1 MSKRVKILLDLL
13 FSQQMIIFNSIFFLR
28 MKTLL
33 VTAAFFCFMNLT
45 AQTTAEE
52 RATAQST
59 RMKTELNLTDDQYAK
74 VYEINLGIVQKN
86 DGIKNSTYSEEVKK
100 EIIRSNEMA
109 RRAMLKDVLTAAQY
123 ETLEKKAAKAIKKK
137 RREKAEKKEVK
148 D

>member
-13 FSQQMIIFNSIFFLR
+13 FYPQMIIFNSNFFLR

>member
-13 FSQQMIIFNSIFFLR
+13 FYPQMIIFNSNFFLR

-59 RMKTELNLTDDQYAK
+59 RMKTELNLTDDQYTK
-74 VYEINLGIVQKN
+74 VYDINLGIVQKN

>member
-13 FSQQMIIFNSIFFLR
+13 FYPQMINFNSNFFLR

-74 VYEINLGIVQKN
+74 VYDINLGIVQKN

>member
-1 MSKRVKILLDLL
+1 
-13 FSQQMIIFNSIFFLR
+13 

-33 VTAAFFCFMNLT
+33 FAATLCFFLNT
-45 AQTTAEE
+45 NAQTTAEE
-52 RATAQST
+52 RASSQST

-74 VYEINLGIVQKN
+74 VYEINLGIIQKN

-109 RRAMLKDVLTAAQY
+109 RRAMFKDVLTAAQY

>member
-33 VTAAFFCFMNLT
+33 VAAAFFCFMNLT

-59 RMKTELNLTDDQYAK
+59 RMKTELNLTDDQYTK
-74 VYEINLGIVQKN
+74 VYDINLGIVQKN

>member
-1 MSKRVKILLDLL
+1 
-13 FSQQMIIFNSIFFLR
+13 

-33 VTAAFFCFMNLT
+33 VAAAFFCFMNLI

-52 RATAQST
+52 RATAQSA

-74 VYEINLGIVQKN
+74 VYDINLGIVQKN

>member
-1 MSKRVKILLDLL
+1 
-13 FSQQMIIFNSIFFLR
+13 

-59 RMKTELNLTDDQYAK
+59 RMKTELNLSDDQYAK
-74 VYEINLGIVQKN
+74 VYDINLGIVQKN

>member
-1 MSKRVKILLDLL
+1 
-13 FSQQMIIFNSIFFLR
+13 MIIFNSNFFLR

-59 RMKTELNLTDDQYAK
+59 RMKTELNLTDDQYTK
-74 VYEINLGIVQKN
+74 VYDINLGIVQKN